1 LLLGHPWVAA
11 ARLALLF
18 VTPVLPMY
26 AAAGVDLVEVN
37 PKADPPICRLRDT
50 EAMQKKEDERKSKA
64 EKQARAEKGKMK
76 KIRMSP
82 RTDDGGILVKS
93 GQIAKMLRKGQ
104 TIQVFI
110 FANSHKDKLIVHD
123 NAMPLLEQLYQQV
136 FADCEEDGCCWYAVG
151 STLLLSQPSCRAL
164 FTPSSSLTQ
173 TYPSSCQVPRRAR
186 ISWQP
191 VQYDFGATETKGGR
205 QQRHCSEETSC
216 STARPNTN
224 RRRDTAGLAS

>member
-1 LLLGHPWVAA
+1 MASIARATFFTDNVHSPVVLTPMGRTAAPRPVVFHPSAA
-11 ARLALLF
+11 ATAAL
-18 VTPVLPMY
+18 P

-50 EAMQKKEDERKSKA
+50 EAMQKREDELKSKA

-82 RTDDGGILVKS
+82 RTDEGGILVKS

-104 TIQVFI
+104 TVQVFV

-123 NAMPLLEQLYQQV
+123 NAMALLGQLYEQV

-151 STLLLSQPSCRAL
+151 SALLRTQLSCRGR
-164 FTPSSSLTQ
+164 TPQTILISDPEISLSST
-173 TYPSSCQVPRRAR
+173 CQVP
-186 ISWQP
+186 
-191 VQYDFGATETKGGR
+191 
-205 QQRHCSEETSC
+205 
-216 STARPNTN
+216 
-224 RRRDTAGLAS
+224 